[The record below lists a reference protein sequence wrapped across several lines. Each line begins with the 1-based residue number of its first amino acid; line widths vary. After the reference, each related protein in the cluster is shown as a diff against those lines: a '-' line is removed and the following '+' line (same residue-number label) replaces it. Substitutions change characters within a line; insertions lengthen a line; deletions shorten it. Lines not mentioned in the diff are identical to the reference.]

1 MVQLFFAAPFYQDL
15 SSASGG
21 HLRKA
26 TCKWTQAF
34 QQLTSPRNLSHTRPH
49 MALEMLQIFNCA
61 LPTRLH
67 SAWNL
72 LFLDSVMGDGQETHI
87 STLLAGVG
95 GVTVSPLI

>member
-1 MVQLFFAAPFYQDL
+1 
-15 SSASGG
+15 
-21 HLRKA
+21 
-26 TCKWTQAF
+26 
-34 QQLTSPRNLSHTRPH
+34 